1 MMASLADAC
10 FDWLNKAKVASDVQK
25 KLLFVAQIREI
36 ILHRDTALIPDI
48 LPDLLELLLEKH
60 VSLRKVLIK
69 LAGECML
76 KNITVASVVLEWY
89 AYLVTE
95 NNESFLRGIA
105 SELGNLYSKLMLY
118 IVELPPK
125 TKATM
130 LDPKELLMKFKN
142 LTTKLEE
149 SVSLNLSDNTR
160 IQCIKLI
167 EDMILFGIPLPL
179 QKLDPRLARS
189 QKQNQSASG
198 GSSVT
203 DIPLTHPL
211 VNRNEVEQ
219 EAESLFNKCLL
230 WATKPQTYPFSP
242 VVIANLGQTIASIS
256 VSRPKKV
263 ATGATVLTFLL
274 QSNICTQ
281 MTNDIRDDLYRSCS
295 KLLRISS
302 SHIGADSENIIGKL
316 REALELLEKLGI
328 NADYDD
334 ATTTGDA
341 SKKRVYGAD
350 AVDDDLANT
359 DRAAILAAVDAAEH
373 EIKTKQAKIIETG
386 TVTLEPS
393 HHQPTGTGT
402 VLKVPSIKS
411 TDTELASEL
420 AEFPDISPD
429 TRLAHIPI
437 GTNESVLKLI
447 PPETK
452 LCTDMSLVSL
462 SRILESFN
470 DLKMYGPTAIQAHA
484 HVAVRSVILMSI
496 VDLLNDNTVP
506 VFIIS
511 SYDVNT
517 ISNLADDIPLE
528 INLPRPLWL
537 FLSFILTYH
546 QDETGKAL
554 AKLRQARKI
563 GNQNSVDDKM
573 ELLIILLREL
583 HSRVVDENDSAGLEN
598 PCASLY
604 EFCCLVIVSR
614 LLQNI
619 HLRPLAKKVFTS
631 LNYLPLTILKLLKL
645 LTHTGAKAGSN
656 VATLLKGRGHVR
668 DSGVRSEARELL
680 GHLVLSLS
688 IDSYETEFALQT
700 LLWCTVSDDFETR
713 DKTVKF
719 LLSRILQVQEVES
732 SLYKTIITFA
742 LQSAINAVGVDV
754 TKSRISLWKG
764 VTLGCTA
771 MDIDA
776 VDEAKSNENE
786 NSKDQQSDEQK
797 QGEALAIVESGI
809 SLDGHISLVE
819 ALDSFNNGVSY
830 DGEFPSFSHAENSI
844 DSASYESFLS
854 KSFHMVMQLCLSH
867 PSYLLVVLNI
877 YGAVKYADEVNSPT
891 TTDAE
896 GNTGASVTNIKW
908 QCMHKVLRS
917 ELKNVI
923 PLIAKKKSI
932 DEVFNLLAQSDPC
945 ARLMVEHCLALLH
958 SDIHMPATPKMIMA
972 VKSYISN
979 YCNTNVDDG
988 GEMKEII
995 LTDTSMSNISIMDNI
1010 ELILPI
1016 LGGLLPGDI
1025 ELILPT
1031 VISKLLGETTPNVEG
1046 LKNVFSKIIQARPP
1060 PLTKSA
1066 LILLL
1071 HRLPSGENA
1080 LVTPKQLLECTDI
1093 CIKNKEEFESK
1104 AIIEVLTE
1112 LLSEVNTNKFLMRTS
1127 ILSSQQPHHYKVKE
1141 FLFNSVIPTL
1151 LRKKVWGSNKGI
1163 WDGVKTVF
1171 NPNISLVKEGK
1182 DVDLVEP
1189 TLRCVLGLH
1198 STQLKEILK
1207 IGSANNNLKL
1217 LLATVLKRLS
1227 ILEKDDILSG
1237 KWSQYDPVNDLS
1249 KDAEKQKIIKEL
1261 QSVTK

>member
-1 MMASLADAC
+1 MSSFGDIC
-10 FDWLNKAKVASDVQK
+10 FDWLNKAKLASDVQK
-25 KLLFVAQIREI
+25 KLLFVAQIKEI
-36 ILHRDTALIPDI
+36 ILHRDNGLIPEI

-76 KNITVASVVLEWY
+76 KNISVASVVLEWY

-105 SELGNLYSKLMLY
+105 SELGNIYAKLILY

-125 TKATM
+125 TKASM
-130 LDPKELLMKFKN
+130 LDPKELWMKFKN

-198 GSSVT
+198 GASVT

-242 VVIANLGQTIASIS
+242 VVMANLGQTIASIS

-263 ATGATVLTFLL
+263 ATAATVLTFLL
-274 QSNICTQ
+274 QSNVCTQ

-334 ATTTGDA
+334 ATTAGDA
-341 SKKRVYGAD
+341 SKKRAYGAD
-350 AVDDDLANT
+350 AADDDLANT
-359 DRAAILAAVDAAEH
+359 DRAAILAAVDAAEND
-373 EIKTKQAKIIETG
+373 IKTKQAKIIESG
-386 TVTLEPS
+386 AVAAEPL
-393 HHQPTGTGT
+393 QQQAAGTGA

-420 AEFPDISPD
+420 AEFPDIAAD

-447 PPETK
+447 PPESK
-452 LCTDMSLVSL
+452 LCNDMSLASL

-470 DLKMYGPTAIQAHA
+470 DLRMYGPTAIQAHA

-496 VDLLNDNTVP
+496 VDMLNEKTVP

-511 SYDVNT
+511 SYDLNT

-537 FLSFILTYH
+537 FLSFILTHH
-546 QDETGKAL
+546 QDEAGKAL

-563 GNQNSVDDKM
+563 GNQNSVDDKI

-583 HSRVVDENDSAGLEN
+583 HSRVDSENNTAGLEN

-614 LLQNI
+614 LLQNV

-645 LTHTGAKAGSN
+645 LTHTGTKAGN
-656 VATLLKGRGHVR
+656 ATTILKGRGHVR
-668 DSGVRSEARELL
+668 DSGVRAEARELL
-680 GHLVLSLS
+680 GHLVLSLAP
-688 IDSYETEFALQT
+688 DSYETEFALQT

-719 LLSRILQVQEVES
+719 LLSRILQAQEVES
-732 SLYKTIITFA
+732 SLYKTIVTFA
-742 LQSAINAVGVDV
+742 LHSAINAVGVDV
-754 TKSRISLWKG
+754 TKARVSVWKG
-764 VTLGCTA
+764 AAEDNAAVE
-771 MDIDA
+771 MDV
-776 VDEAKSNENE
+776 VDEAKVSEE
-786 NSKDQQSDEQK
+786 VSPMDQQSDEQK
-797 QGEALAIVESGI
+797 QEDAAAAADNAI

-819 ALDSFNNGVSY
+819 ALDTFNSGEAY
-830 DGEFPSFSHAENSI
+830 DGTFPSFAHAENTI
-844 DSASYESFLS
+844 DSAAYEAFLS

-867 PSYLLVVLNI
+867 PSYLLVVLNM
-877 YGAVKYADEVNSPT
+877 YGAVKNADETNSQT

-896 GNTGASVTNIKW
+896 GNTVASVTNVKW
-908 QCMHKVLRS
+908 QCMHKVLKA

-923 PLIAKKKSI
+923 PVIAKKKNVE
-932 DEVFNLLAQSDPC
+932 EVFNLLARSDPC
-945 ARLMVEHCLALLH
+945 ARPIVEHCLALLH
-958 SDIHMPATPKMIMA
+958 SDIHMPATPKMIIA
-972 VKSYISN
+972 VKSYIATYTKDASS
-979 YCNTNVDDG
+979 
-988 GEMKEII
+988 EIT
-995 LTDTSMSNISIMDNI
+995 LTDTSMANISVASNL

-1016 LGGLLPGDI
+1016 LGGLLPADI

-1031 VISKLLGETTPNVEG
+1031 VISKLQGETPPNTDG
-1046 LKNVFSKIIQARPP
+1046 LKHVFSKIIQARPP

-1112 LLSEVNTNKFLMRTS
+1112 LLSEVNTNKFLMRTA

-1151 LRKKVWGSNKGI
+1151 LRKKVWSSSKGI

-1182 DVDLVEP
+1182 DVEMVEP

-1227 ILEKDDILSG
+1227 ILEKDDVLSG
-1237 KWSQYDPVNDLS
+1237 KWSQYDPVNDLN
-1249 KDAEKQKIIKEL
+1249 KDAEKQKIIKDL
-1261 QSVTK
+1261 QTVTK